1 MLEEAVRLGALAFDA
16 FTSHIAREGF
26 GKSERQ
32 LHFDAFSALTDKGSY
47 PVSFD
52 PIVAIG
58 PNAAKPHA
66 IPGDRVLRG
75 GDLLLIDAGIKYQR
89 YCSDRTRTVAVSK
102 TVDAG
107 IIQRFDDPE
116 MQRVYDTVRNA
127 HDLAI
132 EKARCGMKAKEIDAI
147 AREVIREAGYGEYFV
162 HSLGHGVGLDIHEY
176 PFINARSET
185 VVEEG
190 MVFTIEPGIYLPDR
204 FGVRIEDMVVME
216 QGRPR
221 VL

>member
-1 MLEEAVRLGALAFDA
+1 
-16 FTSHIAREGF
+16 
-26 GKSERQ
+26 
-32 LHFDAFSALTDKGSY
+32 
-47 PVSFD
+47 
-52 PIVAIG
+52 
-58 PNAAKPHA
+58 
-66 IPGDRVLRG
+66 
-75 GDLLLIDAGIKYQR
+75 
-89 YCSDRTRTVAVSK
+89 
-102 TVDAG
+102 
-107 IIQRFDDPE
+107 
-116 MQRVYDTVRNA
+116 
-127 HDLAI
+127 
-132 EKARCGMKAKEIDAI
+132 MKAKEIDAI